1 MASVN
6 VIPTKELLRQAF
18 PVSLTEGAGNRTIC
32 AQVVLYARTQH
43 AFYVAFQAL
52 VLALGVAVLVA
63 LVFFIEKLTNGVD
76 VTNLVG
82 LLGSVVTGAATGF
95 LQKQAQDALKRYND
109 ALDRLKETDC
119 A

>member
-1 MASVN
+1 MAPVN
-6 VIPTKELLRQAF
+6 DTPTKELLRQAF
-18 PVSLTEGAGNRTIC
+18 PLPLTEGAGNRAIC
-32 AQVVLYARTQH
+32 AQVELYARTQH

-63 LVFFIEKLTNGVD
+63 LVLFIEQLTNGVD
-76 VTNLVG
+76 VIDVVG
-82 LLGSVVTGAATGF
+82 LLGSVVTGAAVGF